1 MRLSPTLSFR
11 HRERGSTVIVLMI
24 LLSIMLALVTAN
36 IVSVGS
42 LNRELKLLDKRQELR
57 WQKAIKD

>member
-1 MRLSPTLSFR
+1 MRLSPAPSFR
-11 HRERGSTVIVLMI
+11 RGQRGSTVIVLMI

-36 IVSVGS
+36 IVSVET